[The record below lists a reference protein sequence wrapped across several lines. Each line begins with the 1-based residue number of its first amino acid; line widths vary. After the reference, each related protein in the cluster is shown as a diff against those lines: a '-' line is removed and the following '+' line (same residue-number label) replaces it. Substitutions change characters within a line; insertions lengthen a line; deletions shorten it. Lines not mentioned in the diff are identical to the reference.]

1 MPRHRRERGIRRA
14 IRRAIG
20 GAGLCLAALFAL
32 SPPAPAQTGPAEAS
46 SRIAVV
52 SQEQVFAN
60 SAFGRA
66 VLARAEAARA
76 ELQAENQRLDAALEA
91 EERSLTSRRA
101 ALGAEA
107 FRPLAQAF
115 DEKVKGIRAAQD
127 SKARQLARQ
136 AEDNR
141 ERFLTT
147 IRPVLADLLRESG
160 ADLLLDRSVV
170 LIAGDAIDLTDL
182 AVARIDAQLG
192 DGSQPPAQP

>member
-1 MPRHRRERGIRRA
+1 MPRQRRERGIT
-14 IRRAIG
+14 RAIG

-32 SPPAPAQTGPAEAS
+32 SPMATAQTTPAQAPAAA

-76 ELQAENQRLDAALEA
+76 DLQAENQRLDAALEA
-91 EERSLTSRRA
+91 EERDLTTRRA
-101 ALGAEA
+101 TLGAEA

-115 DEKVKGIRAAQD
+115 DDKVKGIRAAQD

-141 ERFLTT
+141 ERFLAT
-147 IRPVLADLLRESG
+147 IRPVLADLLADSG

-182 AVARIDAQLG
+182 AVARIDAELG
-192 DGSQPPAQP
+192 EGSQPPAQP

>member
-1 MPRHRRERGIRRA
+1 MPKVTRRMALIA
-14 IRRAIG
+14 
-20 GAGLCLAALFAL
+20 GAAMPLAATL
-32 SPPAPAQTGPAEAS
+32 SAS
-46 SRIAVV
+46 P
-52 SQEQVFAN
+52 
-60 SAFGRA
+60 
-66 VLARAEAARA
+66 ARA

-141 ERFLTT
+141 ERFLTA